1 MQKKKKK
8 KVTNTAED
16 IDQRRLDVVHVAGVN
31 SVCRRVT
38 PGEGSFLRKRSGGE
52 GGKRPNL
59 AGCWGRIINN
69 LFGQRRT
76 FLSEPF

>member
-1 MQKKKKK
+1 MQK

-16 IDQRRLDVVHVAGVN
+16 IDQRRLDVVHVAAVN

-38 PGEGSFLRKRSGGE
+38 PGEGSFLRSRSEGE
-52 GGKRPNL
+52 GGERPNL
-59 AGCWGRIINN
+59 AGWWGRIINN